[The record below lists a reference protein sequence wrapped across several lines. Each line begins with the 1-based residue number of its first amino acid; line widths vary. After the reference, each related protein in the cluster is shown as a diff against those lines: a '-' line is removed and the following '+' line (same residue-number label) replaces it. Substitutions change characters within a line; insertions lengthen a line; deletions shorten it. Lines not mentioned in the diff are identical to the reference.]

1 MTPNT
6 HSAWVLV
13 LATTRVRF
21 VVKTCARNHHV
32 IMQMLSCKQWG
43 AHRGMWRIASF
54 FHPSLAS
61 RLNLS
66 SPVSCRETR
75 SEPSTCSRLLLTTH
89 SNLSPYVPH
98 RTDWLCVQDAM
109 VTHLLAILRR
119 HGPYALESKQNSDKN
134 QGSSA
139 MEMACMSPMS
149 PIRPAHQ
156 HFLIHRPH

>member
-1 MTPNT
+1 MCSKPV
-6 HSAWVLV
+6 HVH
-13 LATTRVRF
+13 
-21 VVKTCARNHHV
+21 HHV

-54 FHPSLAS
+54 FSPSLAS

-89 SNLSPYVPH
+89 SNLSPHVPH

-109 VTHLLAILRR
+109 VTHLLAILRQ
-119 HGPYALESKQNSDKN
+119 HGPYALESKQNSDKIRKN
-134 QGSSA
+134 QGNSA

-149 PIRPAHQ
+149 RIRPAHQ